1 MVLSQTRTVPGEVG
15 EMELLLSSV
24 RWRESSL
31 LFS

>member
-1 MVLSQTRTVPGEVG
+1 MVLSQTRTVPGEVE